1 MDALK
6 NATNVGT
13 TTTSQQSGEEPVSGD
28 KGQGTISE
36 PYDQGNQEGK
46 EGAGPK
52 EGMSEAL
59 DDTKKAA
66 SDAAAGQ
73 SL

>member
-1 MDALK
+1 MLVR
-6 NATNVGT
+6 TVLIVGART
-13 TTTSQQSGEEPVSGD
+13 
-28 KGQGTISE
+28 
-36 PYDQGNQEGK
+36 GK

>member
-1 MDALK
+1 MLMSC
-6 NATNVGT
+6 T
-13 TTTSQQSGEEPVSGD
+13 
-28 KGQGTISE
+28 
-36 PYDQGNQEGK
+36 GK
-46 EGAGPK
+46 EGSAPK
-52 EGMSEAL
+52 EGMGEAL

>member
-1 MDALK
+1 MLVR
-6 NATNVGT
+6 TVLIVGART
-13 TTTSQQSGEEPVSGD
+13 
-28 KGQGTISE
+28 
-36 PYDQGNQEGK
+36 GK

-59 DDTKKAA
+59 DDTKAA
-66 SDAAAGQ
+66 LDAAAGQ

>member
-1 MDALK
+1 MQRVCHHCGHNVQELDAEWLC
-6 NATNVGT
+6 NT
-13 TTTSQQSGEEPVSGD
+13 
-28 KGQGTISE
+28 
-36 PYDQGNQEGK
+36 GK
-46 EGAGPK
+46 EGGGPK
-52 EGMSEAL
+52 EGMSGAL